1 LAPPVRLQQKIT
13 DAKTRQRIQVIFVAI
28 ALVAVLL
35 FCFLVLG
42 FVSPDQ
48 SRHDV
53 DSELSAIPNKPDISL
68 NTVEQLRQQY
78 LNALTEYENTFR
90 PELDKID
97 LFAWNQ
103 ERSKQLAL
111 IKDKALSEFTESD
124 YGNAVTTITELNELA
139 KTTIADSRH
148 KFQQALSSA
157 QKAYQTDQY
166 DEATLKIKQ
175 ALMLDKTSDAAI
187 KLFAK
192 IETMPDIL
200 RLLEQINT
208 AQIENNPHKEL
219 KLIQDLLNISPGR
232 SSALKR
238 KQILVNHIR
247 DKNFNTT
254 IAQSYQA
261 LKRGDVQAA
270 QQKINMAKAIYSHRK
285 EVKDVSIA
293 LQTLAKKQRLNRY
306 RETIQQAIASDDWET
321 VKQQATRALQDQ
333 GDDKATQETLEDA
346 TAIVALARTFDT
358 ALKHPYRLTYQKLV
372 EKLNTRLTEAKAFS
386 NSSPSLSNQ
395 AQQLSRLTKQMNN
408 TIQVNVTSDNQ
419 TNISVRGVGK
429 IGKTQLKTL
438 RLLPGQYTFEGK
450 RKGFK
455 SKLIEVLIPYDTN
468 SFHLDIRC
476 DEPI

>member
-1 LAPPVRLQQKIT
+1 
-13 DAKTRQRIQVIFVAI
+13 
-28 ALVAVLL
+28 
-35 FCFLVLG
+35 
-42 FVSPDQ
+42 
-48 SRHDV
+48 
-53 DSELSAIPNKPDISL
+53 
-68 NTVEQLRQQY
+68 
-78 LNALTEYENTFR
+78 
-90 PELDKID
+90 
-97 LFAWNQ
+97 
-103 ERSKQLAL
+103 
-111 IKDKALSEFTESD
+111 
-124 YGNAVTTITELNELA
+124 
-139 KTTIADSRH
+139 
-148 KFQQALSSA
+148 
-157 QKAYQTDQY
+157 
-166 DEATLKIKQ
+166 
-175 ALMLDKTSDAAI
+175 
-187 KLFAK
+187 
-192 IETMPDIL
+192 
-200 RLLEQINT
+200 
-208 AQIENNPHKEL
+208 
-219 KLIQDLLNISPGR
+219 
-232 SSALKR
+232 
-238 KQILVNHIR
+238 
-247 DKNFNTT
+247 
-254 IAQSYQA
+254 
-261 LKRGDVQAA
+261 
-270 QQKINMAKAIYSHRK
+270 MAKAIYSHRK

-372 EKLNTRLTEAKAFS
+372 EKLNSRLAEAKAFS